1 MAAYLHLTK
10 RKSAFFCNMAR
21 SGPNLNLLVSVP
33 DAEVLASFEFAIVAY
48 LDQLCM
54 THTDTDKS
62 NNGAPLRH
70 DMLVVK
76 AIES

>member
-1 MAAYLHLTK
+1 
-10 RKSAFFCNMAR
+10 MAR